1 VIRPSI
7 TCSAVFSSVQTSA
20 TEAAAFSKVCI
31 AVGTP
36 ALCATKLDLYLGL
49 ETEKFLCYSLSF
61 ETVSRMN
68 GVVFLRRDYVC
79 VCVCVRARAQSGTL
93 VPIFG

>member
-1 VIRPSI
+1 MLRPSI

-20 TEAAAFSKVCI
+20 TEAAAFSKVRA

-36 ALCATKLDLYLGL
+36 ASCATKSDLYLGL

-61 ETVSRMN
+61 QTISGTN
-68 GVVFLRRDYVC
+68 GVVFLSRD
-79 VCVCVRARAQSGTL
+79 CVCVRAF
-93 VPIFG
+93 VPSLEH